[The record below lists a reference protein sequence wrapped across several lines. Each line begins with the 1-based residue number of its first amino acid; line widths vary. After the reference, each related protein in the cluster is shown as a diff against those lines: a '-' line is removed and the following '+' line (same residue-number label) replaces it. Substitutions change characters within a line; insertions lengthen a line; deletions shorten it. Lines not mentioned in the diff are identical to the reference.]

1 MTTRESSE
9 KQLASAKSPFPLSPP
24 TTMSSPPPEPA
35 AKRQKTSNE
44 GKLPFYPGLLDSSN
58 VEKLAKDHSSSEP
71 YKHAVINQLFDQ
83 DFLRK
88 ARKEITE
95 QLSFTEKETDICENR
110 LLVSSF
116 HHLG

>member
-1 MTTRESSE
+1 
-9 KQLASAKSPFPLSPP
+9 
-24 TTMSSPPPEPA
+24 MSSPPPPEPA

-44 GKLPFYPGLLDSSN
+44 VKLPFYPGLLDVEN
-58 VEKLAKDHSSSEP
+58 VERLATAHASSEP

-95 QLSFTEKETDICENR
+95 QLSFTEKETDIWTFSP
-110 LLVSSF
+110 LLSSF
-116 HHLG
+116 HHLD

>member
-1 MTTRESSE
+1 M
-9 KQLASAKSPFPLSPP
+9 SP
-24 TTMSSPPPEPA
+24 SPPPEPA

-44 GKLPFYPGLLDSSN
+44 ANLPFYPGLLDSEN
-58 VEKLAKDHSSSEP
+58 VERLAKAHSSSEP

-95 QLSFTEKETDICENR
+95 QLSFTEKETDICER
-110 LLVSSF
+110 SFLTSSQF
-116 HHLG
+116 HLS